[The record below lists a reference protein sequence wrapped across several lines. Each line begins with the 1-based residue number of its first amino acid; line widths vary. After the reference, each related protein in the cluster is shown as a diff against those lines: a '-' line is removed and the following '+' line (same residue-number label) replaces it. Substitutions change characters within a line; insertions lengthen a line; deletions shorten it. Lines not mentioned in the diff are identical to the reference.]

1 MSLNLIGIRTIAL
14 TIVFAALAGC
24 TTTPTPAYE
33 DRDQAVSAQDLAIL
47 DGADAILAAE
57 ADWNRHDTRECLP
70 GATSFSLFCALHK
83 ASTDVLGVYDHRR
96 AALQEV
102 RFAVEVATKGRE
114 FEHRLMDYNNLPETR
129 FSDIKRLLAAARA
142 RVAERLDAA
151 SR

>member
-47 DGADAILAAE
+47 DGADAILATE

>member
-1 MSLNLIGIRTIAL
+1 MSLNLVGIRTIAL

-47 DGADAILAAE
+47 DGADAILAEE
-57 ADWNRHDTRECLP
+57 ADWNRHDTRECPP
-70 GATSFSLFCALHK
+70 GATTFSLFCALQK
-83 ASTDVLGVYDHRR
+83 ASIDILGAYDHRR
-96 AALQEV
+96 VALQEV
-102 RFAVEVATKGRE
+102 RFAVEDATKGRE

-129 FSDIKRLLAAARA
+129 FSDIKRDLAAARA
-142 RVAERLDAA
+142 RVAARLGAA

>member
-1 MSLNLIGIRTIAL
+1 MSLNVIGIRTIAL
-14 TIVFAALAGC
+14 TIVFAALASC
-24 TTTPTPAYE
+24 VTTPTPAYE
-33 DRDQAVSAQDLAIL
+33 DREQAVSAQDLAIL
-47 DGADAILAAE
+47 DGADAILAEE
-57 ADWNRHDTRECLP
+57 ADWNRHDTRECPP
-70 GATSFSLFCALHK
+70 GATSFSLFCALQK
-83 ASTDVLGVYDHRR
+83 ASTDVLGAYDHRR

-129 FSDIKRLLAAARA
+129 FSDIKRDLAAARA

>member
-33 DRDQAVSAQDLAIL
+33 DRDRAVSAQDLAIL
-47 DGADAILAAE
+47 DGADAILATE

>member
-1 MSLNLIGIRTIAL
+1 MSLNVIGIRTIAL

-33 DRDQAVSAQDLAIL
+33 DREQAVSAQDLAIL

>member
-47 DGADAILAAE
+47 DGADAILATE

-96 AALQEV
+96 VALQEV
-102 RFAVEVATKGRE
+102 RFAVEDATKGRE